1 MDSQPA
7 TRRAEGVTRL
17 KPTNIFLFVL
27 AFLLAASGASA
38 KGKPPRMPESPAQA
52 GQAGQAAPSPL
63 LAAVQEELDRE
74 MGVFG
79 KADPPAYFMS
89 YTLTDSDRSE
99 VTGSNGALLSSAQQK
114 SRWLEGQVRV
124 GGYQLDNTHRVGNG
138 GPGFPGSFGEPVPV
152 DDDAAI
158 VKRAMWRETESQYRA
173 AAEAFIKVKTGKDVQ
188 VQSVAQGAPDF
199 SQEKAHVYYG
209 PHASY
214 TLDRRPWEE
223 KVRLYT
229 RSFRPSAA
237 VLNSIVTFTAQ
248 AHNQYQVTS
257 EGAKVQFGEV
267 RYRLELF
274 VQGKASD
281 GMDVERYY
289 NFDWVDPAAAPE
301 DKTVLA
307 QCAVLQKELEALSKA
322 PLAEPYAGPAMLTGR
337 AAAVFFH
344 EVFGHRDEGFRQKDI
359 NEGQT
364 FSDKVGEL
372 LLPNFIS
379 IVDDPTTA
387 KLGSTVLLGNY
398 PFDDEGIAAQKVTL
412 VDHGVLRNF
421 EMSRQPLN
429 GFPQSNGHGRRQVG
443 LPPES
448 RQGNLIVESSY
459 KVTNAR
465 LRQMLIE
472 EVKKQNKPY
481 GLFFDDIS
489 GGFTFTGRSQ
499 PQAFHV
505 EPLVVYRVYPDGR
518 PDELVRGV
526 SIVGTPLVSLQKIM
540 ATGDVTEVFNGY
552 CGAESGSVPVAAAAP
567 PLLVSEMEVEKKQ
580 TSTDRPPILPP
591 PAHDPQSPDPPQK

>member
-1 MDSQPA
+1 
-7 TRRAEGVTRL
+7 VIRL
-17 KPTNIFLFVL
+17 KLTPTVLLILALLFAVSS
-27 AFLLAASGASA
+27 AAA
-38 KGKPPRMPESPAQA
+38 KGKSPRMPDSPAQA
-52 GQAGQAAPSPL
+52 AQPAQAAPSPIL
-63 LAAVQEELDRE
+63 GAVQQELDRE
-74 MGVFG
+74 MAAIG
-79 KADPPAYFMS
+79 KADPPAYFLS
-89 YTLTDSDRSE
+89 YTVTDSQRSE
-99 VTGSNGALLSSAQQK
+99 VTGSNGALLSSQDQR

-124 GGYQLDNTHRVGNG
+124 GSYQLDNTHRVGND

-152 DDDAAI
+152 DDDPA
-158 VKRAMWRETESQYRA
+158 VLKRAMWRETESQYRA

-188 VQSVAQGAPDF
+188 VQTLEQGAPDF
-199 SQEKAHVYYG
+199 SQEKPQVFSGAR
-209 PHASY
+209 ASY
-214 TLDRRPWEE
+214 TLDRHPWED

-229 RSFRPSAA
+229 HSFRSSALI
-237 VLNSIVTFTAQ
+237 LNSIVTLSAQ
-248 AHNQYQVTS
+248 AQNQYHVTS
-257 EGAKVQFGEV
+257 EGTKLQFGQV

-274 VQGKASD
+274 IQGKAPD
-281 GMDVERYY
+281 GMDLERYY
-289 NFDWVDPAAAPE
+289 NFDWTDPASAPD

-307 QCAVLQKELEALSKA
+307 QCGVLQKELEALTKA
-322 PLAEPYAGPAMLTGR
+322 PLADPYAGPAMLTGR

-364 FSDKVGEL
+364 FADKVGQL

-398 PFDDEGIAAQKVTL
+398 PFDDEGIAAQRVTL

-429 GFPQSNGHGRRQVG
+429 GFPLSNGHGRRQIG

-465 LRQMLIE
+465 LRQMLIDE
-472 EVKKQNKPY
+472 IKHQNKPY

-489 GGFTFTGRSQ
+489 GGFTFTGRAQ

-505 EPLVVYRVYPDGR
+505 EPLVVYRVYADGR

-540 ATGDVTEVFNGY
+540 ATGDTTEVFNGY

-591 PAHDPQSPDPPQK
+591 PAHDPQASDPPAKGN